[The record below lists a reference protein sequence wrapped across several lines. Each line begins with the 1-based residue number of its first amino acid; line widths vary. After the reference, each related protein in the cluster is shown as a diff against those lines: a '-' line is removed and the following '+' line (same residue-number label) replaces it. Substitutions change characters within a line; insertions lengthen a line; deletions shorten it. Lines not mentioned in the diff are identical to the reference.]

1 MQQEQSSIAAQL
13 GGALVTAAGADVGAS
28 RERVRRVRLRN
39 LAIVLGVPTLF
50 LWYRILDGRPINL
63 VQAPPMP
70 EDPVLWIIPA
80 VFVLAIVILVA
91 MPLMSG
97 RSPHLVYRPEQIDV
111 TLDDV
116 KGLDGVVAE
125 VVRTL
130 NTFLGYARF
139 REQLGGTPRRGLL
152 FEGLPGTGKTYLA
165 KALAREA
172 GVPFLFVSATSF
184 QSMWYGATA
193 RKIRAYFRALR
204 KAARREGGAIGFIE
218 EIDAIAT
225 TRGGM
230 DASPLPGFLRAAGC
244 SYVDPG
250 VGVAGSGDLQSHA
263 PAGSGAGQATDT
275 VGHRGTRLAG
285 LRIERAMSEGTG
297 GVVNELLIQMQ
308 SFDQPPLGQRLGNAV
323 ADRINA
329 YLPAHRQ
336 IKRRPSDYNNILLI
350 AATNRADRLDPAL
363 LRPGRFD
370 RRLSFEPP
378 AKASRRE
385 LIDHFLGRKRHAPE
399 LDDDELRDAIAG
411 QTLGY
416 TPVMIE
422 HLLDE
427 ALLNGLRQGRDHLD
441 FSDIQAARLTEEIG
455 LKNPVVYTRR
465 DRQVVATHEAGH
477 ATVAFLT
484 EQRTLEV
491 LSIVK
496 RSGSLGL
503 LAHGDLDEVYQRSRS
518 ELHALIDIAMGG
530 MVAEELWFGESG
542 TGPSGDLL
550 AATRIAAEIV
560 GAAGMAGSLVSLA
573 AVQSG
578 PFSDTNLVGR
588 VLSDAQARPEVD
600 RILAISKAR
609 VRALLGANGHI
620 VEALRDALVERD
632 ELIGEEILEVARA
645 AGPPVREGLTVERRG
660 GDRRRRDHLVDT
672 DLATPY
678 AEVATT
684 PIAVATAEPQ
694 MQGPQ
699 GAHVTEDPGG
709 PSPA

>member
-1 MQQEQSSIAAQL
+1 M
-13 GGALVTAAGADVGAS
+13 
-28 RERVRRVRLRN
+28 
-39 LAIVLGVPTLF
+39 
-50 LWYRILDGRPINL
+50 
-63 VQAPPMP
+63 
-70 EDPVLWIIPA
+70 
-80 VFVLAIVILVA
+80 
-91 MPLMSG
+91 
-97 RSPHLVYRPEQIDV
+97 
-111 TLDDV
+111 
-116 KGLDGVVAE
+116 
-125 VVRTL
+125 
-130 NTFLGYARF
+130 
-139 REQLGGTPRRGLL
+139 
-152 FEGLPGTGKTYLA
+152 
-165 KALAREA
+165 
-172 GVPFLFVSATSF
+172 
-184 QSMWYGATA
+184 
-193 RKIRAYFRALR
+193 
-204 KAARREGGAIGFIE
+204 
-218 EIDAIAT
+218 
-225 TRGGM
+225 
-230 DASPLPGFLRAAGC
+230 PGFLRAAGC
-244 SYVDPG
+244 SYVG
-250 VGVAGSGDLQSHA
+250 AGTGVADSSELPSPAATASGSGR
-263 PAGSGAGQATDT
+263 PATATLGLRGSGFG
-275 VGHRGTRLAG
+275 RL
-285 LRIERAMSEGTG
+285 RVDRAMSEGTG

-308 SFDQPPLGQRLGNAV
+308 SFDQPPLGQRITNAV
-323 ADRINA
+323 TDRINA
-329 YLPAHRQ
+329 YLPSHRQ
-336 IKRRPSDYNNILLI
+336 IKRRPSAYNNLLLI

-385 LIDHFLGRKRHAPE
+385 LIDHFLARKRHAPE
-399 LDDDELRDAIAG
+399 LDDDELRDTVAG

-427 ALLNGLRQGRDHLD
+427 ALLNGLREGRDHLD

-455 LKNPVVYTRR
+455 LKNPVVYTHR

-573 AVQSG
+573 AVQNG

-588 VLSDAQARPEVD
+588 VLSDTQARPEVD
-600 RILAISKAR
+600 RILTISKAR

-660 GDRRRRDHLVDT
+660 GDRRRRDHLAGA
-672 DLATPY
+672 DLSTTY
-678 AEVATT
+678 AEVAGT
-684 PIAVATAEPQ
+684 PGAIATVES
-694 MQGPQ
+694 
-699 GAHVTEDPGG
+699 GG
-709 PSPA
+709 QVPHHRQAPVRPPSA

>member
-1 MQQEQSSIAAQL
+1 MQQDQSSIAAQL

-28 RERVRRVRLRN
+28 RERVRRARLRT

-70 EDPVLWIIPA
+70 QDPVLWVIPA
-80 VFVLAIVILVA
+80 VFVLAILILVA

-97 RSPHLVYRPEQIDV
+97 RSPHMLYRPEQIEV

-116 KGLDGVVAE
+116 KGLDSIVAE

-139 REQLGGTPRRGLL
+139 RDQLGGTPRRGLL
-152 FEGLPGTGKTYLA
+152 FEGPPGTGKTHLA

-230 DASPLPGFLRAAGC
+230 DASPLPPSLQAVGC
-244 SYVDPG
+244 SYAA
-250 VGVAGSGDLQSHA
+250 AGSSSTLAGVT
-263 PAGSGAGQATDT
+263 PASGTVADDRGLVPARGS
-275 VGHRGTRLAG
+275 RLGG
-285 LRIERAMSEGTG
+285 LRIDRAVSEGTG
-297 GVVNELLIQMQ
+297 GIVNELLIQMQ
-308 SFDQPPLGQRLGNAV
+308 SFDQPPLGQRMGNLV
-323 ADRINA
+323 KDRING
-329 YLPAHRQ
+329 YLPPHRQ
-336 IKRRPSDYNNILLI
+336 LKLRPSAYNNLLLI

-370 RRLSFEPP
+370 RRLTFEPP
-378 AKASRRE
+378 AKAARRE
-385 LIDHFLGRKRHAPE
+385 LIDHFLAHKRHAPE
-399 LDDDELRDAIAG
+399 LDSDEVRDTIAG

-427 ALLNGLRQGRDHLD
+427 ALLNGLREGRDHLD
-441 FSDIQAARLTEEIG
+441 FADIQAARLTEEIG
-455 LKNPVVYTRR
+455 LKNPVAYTTR
-465 DRQVVATHEAGH
+465 DRAVVATHEAGH

-503 LAHGDLDEVYQRSRS
+503 LAHGDLDEVYQRSCS

-550 AATRIAAEIV
+550 SATRIAAEIV

-573 AVQSG
+573 AVQNG

-588 VLSDAQARPEVD
+588 VLADPQARPEVD
-600 RILAISKAR
+600 RILTIAKAR
-609 VRALLGANGHI
+609 VRALLDANRHI

-632 ELIGEEILEVARA
+632 ELIGVEILEVARS
-645 AGPPVREGLTVERRG
+645 AGPPVREGLTIERRG
-660 GDRRRRDHLVDT
+660 GDRRRRDHLVDVDVDT
-672 DLATPY
+672 DYAHLATPE
-678 AEVATT
+678 A
-684 PIAVATAEPQ
+684 AVATSESDGVTAP
-694 MQGPQ
+694 GPH
-699 GAHVTEDPGG
+699 G
-709 PSPA
+709 S

>member
-28 RERVRRVRLRN
+28 RERVRRARLRT

-50 LWYRILDGRPINL
+50 LWYRILTDRPINL

-70 EDPVLWIIPA
+70 QDPVLYVIPA
-80 VFVLAIVILVA
+80 VFVLAILILVA

-97 RSPHLVYRPEQIDV
+97 RSPHMLYRPEQIEV

-116 KGLDGVVAE
+116 KGLDSIVAE

-152 FEGLPGTGKTYLA
+152 FEGPPGTGKTHLA

-218 EIDAIAT
+218 EIDAIAL

-230 DASPLPGFLRAAGC
+230 DSSSPPPSLPAVGC
-244 SYVDPG
+244 SYAA
-250 VGVAGSGDLQSHA
+250 AGSVSHLTHAAAAGTAEDRGLGQSR
-263 PAGSGAGQATDT
+263 SG
-275 VGHRGTRLAG
+275 RLGG
-285 LRIERAMSEGTG
+285 LRIDRAVSEGTG
-297 GVVNELLIQMQ
+297 GIVNELLIQMQ
-308 SFDQPPLGQRLGNAV
+308 SFDQPPLGQRLGNLV
-323 ADRINA
+323 KDRING
-329 YLPAHRQ
+329 YLPPHRQ
-336 IKRRPSDYNNILLI
+336 LKLRPSAYNNLLLI

-370 RRLSFEPP
+370 RRLTFEPP
-378 AKASRRE
+378 AKAARRE
-385 LIDHFLGRKRHAPE
+385 LIDHFLARKRHAPE
-399 LDDDELRDAIAG
+399 LDSDEVRDTIAG

-427 ALLNGLRQGRDHLD
+427 ALLNGLREGRDHLD
-441 FSDIQAARLTEEIG
+441 FADIQTARLTEEIG
-455 LKNPVVYTRR
+455 LKNPVAYTTR
-465 DRQVVATHEAGH
+465 DRAVVATHEAGH

-503 LAHGDLDEVYQRSRS
+503 LAHGDLDEVYQRSCS

-550 AATRIAAEIV
+550 SATRIAAEIV

-573 AVQSG
+573 AVQNG

-588 VLSDAQARPEVD
+588 VLADPQARPEVD
-600 RILAISKAR
+600 RILTIAKAR
-609 VRALLGANGHI
+609 VRALLDANRHI

-632 ELIGEEILEVARA
+632 ELIGEDILEVARS
-645 AGPPVREGLTVERRG
+645 AGPPVREGLTIERRG
-660 GDRRRRDHLVDT
+660 GDRRRRDHLADVDVDT
-672 DLATPY
+672 DYAHLATPG
-678 AEVATT
+678 
-684 PIAVATAEPQ
+684 AVLAPAQPDDVTAPGH
-694 MQGPQ
+694 QG
-699 GAHVTEDPGG
+699 G
-709 PSPA
+709 